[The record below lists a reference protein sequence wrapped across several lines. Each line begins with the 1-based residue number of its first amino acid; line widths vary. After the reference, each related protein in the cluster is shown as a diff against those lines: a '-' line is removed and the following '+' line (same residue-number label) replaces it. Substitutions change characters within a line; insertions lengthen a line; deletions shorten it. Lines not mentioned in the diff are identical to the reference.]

1 MKVEVDKLSSPFQC
15 RKHWQGTEGAPTE
28 TATLTGQWLVKAS
41 VCGSAR
47 SPLAWWSPG
56 RKRSSHLVGSSQER
70 QQPYQSCSE
79 ASQLQWTVTVP
90 YKWKEDLMNTM
101 ATRKRINASRNY
113 KDRTTAADTALTGL
127 WNQQS
132 HQKQQPLLPLLHS
145 CTTPRIVSRQQYAL
159 PACSSGNEAED
170 NGLTWSALSSQ
181 LETITDHSTVRYEY
195 SA

>member
-56 RKRSSHLVGSSQER
+56 RKRSSHLAGSSQEH

-90 YKWKEDLMNTM
+90 YKWKDQRKTLWIQWQQEKELMLAGIT
-101 ATRKRINASRNY
+101 KIGPQQLIQHLLVYEINSHTKSSSHCFHCYTLVR
-113 KDRTTAADTALTGL
+113 LQEL
-127 WNQQS
+127 WVDNS
-132 HQKQQPLLPLLHS
+132 THFPH
-145 CTTPRIVSRQQYAL
+145 VV
-159 PACSSGNEAED
+159 AEMR
-170 NGLTWSALSSQ
+170 LK
-181 LETITDHSTVRYEY
+181 ITV
-195 SA
+195 